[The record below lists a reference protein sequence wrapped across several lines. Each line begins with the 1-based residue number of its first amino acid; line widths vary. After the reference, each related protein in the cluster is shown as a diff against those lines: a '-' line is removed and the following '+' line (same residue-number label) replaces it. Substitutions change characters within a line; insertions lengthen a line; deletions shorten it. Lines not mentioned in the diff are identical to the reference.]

1 MRLDELGSVQFQR
14 FCSELIG
21 VEEVEDADFLPWG
34 FSLLR
39 REGIVL
45 PGGGRLPGPALVLVV
60 WLRRRAFPPAAA
72 EQVERI
78 ATQAVSGSTVPPAS
92 MLLMTNVA
100 GAAAPSDLE
109 AVVLGANEL
118 WEALSARPELRFR
131 LPFLLGVVDHSQLVV
146 DDVAR
151 RSTFDS
157 EAAAALARVFVPTRA
172 YAHALDVLGQHRFVV
187 LSGPP
192 EMGKTAIARVLGLA
206 AQSDGWEVHECVRP
220 DELWQSF
227 DRGRRQL
234 FIADDAFG
242 STEYRP
248 DTAERWALELDRV
261 LHALDQQHWL
271 IWTSRPTPLRAA
283 LRRIHR
289 EHGVERFPQPAE
301 VGVDAAGLDIAEK
314 ALILFRHAMSADVG
328 NPETAVVRACGWEIV
343 SHPHFTPERIRRFVD
358 GRLVEL
364 AEQAGDIDIPAA
376 VAEEIR
382 EPTAAMA
389 ASYGALASDLRAVLI
404 ALLDTVPGL
413 VTERE
418 LTTALRRHS
427 PECLSRPI
435 AESVDQLADHFLR
448 RVPPA
453 SVTWVHPSWRDLV
466 IDELAADDRARS
478 DFLRA
483 CSIHGAALAL
493 STAGGST
500 GERALPLL
508 RQDADWD
515 ALGDR
520 LATILPELHP
530 PETTLLLAA
539 LSEANTSAPTDAR
552 VELDALA
559 GETLSRLGAAWH
571 AAVPVGILAAWV
583 LVAAG
588 LGEPPALPTVAVAA
602 TWIDALP
609 PTAPDLTVT
618 GQIGALD
625 DWLAL
630 AELLTAHAPEML
642 QRFDFPASQT
652 ATLRA
657 IIAAARHL
665 PRADIDPPA
674 RTLLVRVLRRI
685 ARLVPALAYDAT
697 EAIDRHVELAR
708 PAALEPQPELR
719 DLSPELER
727 LLEIPLRSTRR
738 DQGVVTRVL
747 RDL

>member
-60 WLRRRAFPPAAA
+60 WLRRWTFPPVAA

-78 ATQAVSGSTVPPAS
+78 AAQAVAGSAVPPAS
-92 MLLMTNVA
+92 MLLMTNVD
-100 GAAAPSDLE
+100 GAAGPPDLE
-109 AVVLGANEL
+109 VVVLGADEL
-118 WEALSARPELRFR
+118 WEALRARPELRFH
-131 LPFLLGVVDHSQLVV
+131 LPFLLGAVDPSRLVV
-146 DDVAR
+146 PEVAD

-157 EAAAALARVFVPTRA
+157 AGAAALARVFVPTRA
-172 YAHALDVLGQHRFVV
+172 YADALDVLARHRFVV

-192 EMGKTAIARVLGLA
+192 EMGKTAIARMLGLA
-206 AQSDGWEVHECVRP
+206 AQSDGWEVHECLRP
-220 DELWQSF
+220 DEVWHSF
-227 DRGRRQL
+227 ERGRRQL

-248 DTAERWALELDRV
+248 DTAERWALELDRM
-261 LHALDQQHWL
+261 LHALDDQHWL

-301 VGVDAAGLDIAEK
+301 VGVDAAELDIAEK
-314 ALILFRHAMSADVG
+314 ALILFRHAMAAEVG
-328 NPETAVVRACGWEIV
+328 HPATAVVRACGWEIV

-364 AEQAGDIDIPAA
+364 AKQAGHIDIPAA

-382 EPTAAMA
+382 EPTAAMS
-389 ASYGALASDLRAVLI
+389 ASYRALASDHRAVLI

-427 PECLSRPI
+427 TECLARPV

-466 IDELAADDRARS
+466 IDELAADDRARC

-483 CSIHGAALAL
+483 CSVYGAALAL
-493 STAGGST
+493 STAGGSA

-520 LATILPELHP
+520 LATILPELHA
-530 PETTLLLAA
+530 PETALLLAA
-539 LSEANTSAPTDAR
+539 LSEAGKTAPAEAR
-552 VELDALA
+552 AEVDALA
-559 GETLSRLGAAWH
+559 VETLSRLGTAWH
-571 AAVPVGILAAWV
+571 AAVPVGLLAGWLLA
-583 LVAAG
+583 AAG
-588 LGEPPALPTVAVAA
+588 LGEPPAVPTVAVAA

-609 PTAPDLTVT
+609 PAAIDLTAT

-630 AELLTAHAPEML
+630 AELLAAHAPEML
-642 QRFDFPASQT
+642 QRFDFPAAQS

-657 IIAAARHL
+657 IIAAAL
-665 PRADIDPPA
+665 ELAPADLEPPA
-674 RTLLVRVLRRI
+674 RTLLLRVLRRI
-685 ARLVPALAYDAT
+685 ARVVPKLAYQAA
-697 EAIDRHVELAR
+697 EAIGRHVELAR
-708 PAALEPQPELR
+708 PVLPEPQPELR

-727 LLEIPLRSTRR
+727 LLQLPLRSSRR
-738 DQGVVTRVL
+738 EQDLVSRVL